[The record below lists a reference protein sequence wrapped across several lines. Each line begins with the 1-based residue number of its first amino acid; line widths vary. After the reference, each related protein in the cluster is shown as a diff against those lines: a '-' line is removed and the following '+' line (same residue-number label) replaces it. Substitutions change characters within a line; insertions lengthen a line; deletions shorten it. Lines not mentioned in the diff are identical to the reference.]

1 MICCMAWRSSG
12 VSSVDGSGWP
22 SISEIAFR
30 AVPCGKSCEFN
41 GCPLDKIDQHCE
53 IQHV

>member
-1 MICCMAWRSSG
+1 MKCCMAWRSSG
-12 VSSVDGSGWP
+12 VSSIDGSGWP

-30 AVPCGKSCEFN
+30 AVPCGKSCEFI
-41 GCPLDKIDQHCE
+41 GCSLDKIDQHCG